1 MTLNTVLQK
10 HIFQHIYSYKLTNA
24 TAERGQQEETNCLF
38 VLEDSLCSS
47 H

>member
-1 MTLNTVLQK
+1 MALNTMLQK

-24 TAERGQQEETNCLF
+24 TAERGQQVETNCLF
-38 VLEDSLCSS
+38 VFEDSLCSF